1 MLSEKTL
8 NYLKLSFEERLKQ
21 QEKLEQN
28 NYVYP
33 LFDIKFARKDLET
46 RLKTD
51 LDFQEKLLYT
61 KIKFLRK
68 LLDLNE
74 NSPTGA
80 PDTILKYFSKNVF
93 FDIKDYVPV
102 ITGNSYSSH
111 PTSSFTLLFALNAN
125 ITKTQ
130 LEEIKYFCEY
140 FDDSSVLENEYH
152 NYLNVLNSI

>member
-21 QEKLEQN
+21 QEELVQN
-28 NYVYP
+28 KYVYP
-33 LFDIKFARKDLET
+33 LFDIKFARMDLET

-51 LDFQEKLLYT
+51 LNFQEKLLHT

-68 LLDLNE
+68 LLGLNE

-80 PDTILKYFSKNVF
+80 SDTILKYFSKNVF

-102 ITGNSYSSH
+102 FMDNPFSQPISH
-111 PTSSFTLLFALNAN
+111 FTLLFALNAN